1 MKEKIMAAS
10 IELFEQNGFS
20 ETSIQDIVDALG
32 VTKGT
37 FYYYFTSKEELLMD
51 IHLRYIEGLL
61 DEEERIISD
70 KRRPLREK
78 LYDIILMLIHN
89 VERQGREARIF
100 FREMKHLSEEHLQK
114 VKEKRDL
121 FRYRLQSLIEEGMK
135 SGELRCDLSP
145 SIATLTVLGAANWSY
160 QWFRP
165 DGELTDAEVAKQMV
179 EILLDGMSAPSVSK
193 AE

>member
-1 MKEKIMAAS
+1 MKEKIMTAS
-10 IELFEQNGFS
+10 VELFERNGFS

-37 FYYYFTSKEELLMD
+37 FYYYFKSKEELLMD

-61 DEEERIISD
+61 AEQARIMNDEQ
-70 KRRPLREK
+70 RPVREK
-78 LYDIILMLIHN
+78 LHAIIYMLIHN
-89 VERQGREARIF
+89 IEQQGRQARIF
-100 FREMKHLSEEHLQK
+100 FREMKHLSEQHLQK

-121 FRYRLQSLIEEGMK
+121 FRYRLQALIEEGMEN
-135 SGELRCDLSP
+135 GELRRDVSP
-145 SIATLTVLGAANWSY
+145 SIATLTLLGAANWSY

-179 EILLDGMSAPSVSK
+179 TILLDGMSGPRVS
-193 AE
+193 

>member
-1 MKEKIMAAS
+1 MAAS

-51 IHLRYIEGLL
+51 IHLRYIERLL

-70 KRRPLREK
+70 KRRSVREK
-78 LYDIILMLIHN
+78 LYDIIFMLIHN

-100 FREMKHLSEEHLQK
+100 F
-114 VKEKRDL
+114 VK
-121 FRYRLQSLIEEGMK
+121 
-135 SGELRCDLSP
+135 
-145 SIATLTVLGAANWSY
+145 
-160 QWFRP
+160 
-165 DGELTDAEVAKQMV
+165 
-179 EILLDGMSAPSVSK
+179 
-193 AE
+193 

>member
-61 DEEERIISD
+61 DKEERIISD

-78 LYDIILMLIHN
+78 LYDIIFMLIHN

-145 SIATLTVLGAANWSY
+145 AIAALTVLGAANWSY
-160 QWFRP
+160 HWFRP
-165 DGELTDAEVAKQMV
+165 DGELTDAEVAEQMV
-179 EILLDGMSAPSVSK
+179 AILIDGMGAPHIP
-193 AE
+193 

>member
-1 MKEKIMAAS
+1 MREKIIAAS

-37 FYYYFTSKEELLMD
+37 FYYYFKSKEELLMD

-61 DEEERIISD
+61 SEQARIMNDEQRTM
-70 KRRPLREK
+70 REK
-78 LYDIILMLIHN
+78 LYAIVYMLIHN
-89 VERQGREARIF
+89 VERQGRQARIF

-121 FRYRLQSLIEEGMK
+121 FRYHLQALIEEGMK
-135 SGELRCDLSP
+135 TGELRRDLSP

-160 QWFRP
+160 HWFRP

-179 EILLDGMSAPSVSK
+179 TILIEGMSAPYTR
-193 AE
+193 

>member
-1 MKEKIMAAS
+1 MREKIIAAS

-37 FYYYFTSKEELLMD
+37 FYYYFKSKEELLMD

-61 DEEERIISD
+61 SEQARLMNDE
-70 KRRPLREK
+70 RRSVREK
-78 LYDIILMLIHN
+78 LYAIVYMLIHN
-89 VERQGREARIF
+89 VERQGRQARVF

-121 FRYRLQSLIEEGMK
+121 FRYQLQALIEEGMK
-135 SGELRCDLSP
+135 NGELRRDLSP
-145 SIATLTVLGAANWSY
+145 SIAALTVLGAANWSY
-160 QWFRP
+160 HWFRP
-165 DGELTDAEVAKQMV
+165 NGELTDAEVAEQMV
-179 EILLDGMSAPSVSK
+179 AILIDGMGAPHMP
-193 AE
+193 